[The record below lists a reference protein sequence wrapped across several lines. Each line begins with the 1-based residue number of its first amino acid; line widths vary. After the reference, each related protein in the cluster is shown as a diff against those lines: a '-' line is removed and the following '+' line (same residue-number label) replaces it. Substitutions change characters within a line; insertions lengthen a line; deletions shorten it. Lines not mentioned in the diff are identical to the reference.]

1 MCSVDEEVGL
11 SENRKPEFSTG
22 GRSSSIWGLLIQGPC
37 CSSQNHGD
45 KMCPQREALHV
56 SNNERVLTSL
66 SALGNPAAAVKCRDF
81 TQGAPHHM
89 SRTCH
94 FRSQP
99 LTMPQL
105 WSNPLSHSSDCP
117 RLWYAQPPSSERAHY
132 SLSVRPEFSSCFTF
146 VSPVQFEHQ
155 PFR

>member
-1 MCSVDEEVGL
+1 MRRWGSVRTESL
-11 SENRKPEFSTG
+11 SSQLEAGAPPAGACWFRGHAVHHRITATRRANKGRLYTSGATSVFSPASCI
-22 GRSSSIWGLLIQGPC
+22 RESCSSSEMQGLHSREHPTTRPELVILGP
-37 CSSQNHGD
+37 
-45 KMCPQREALHV
+45 
-56 SNNERVLTSL
+56 
-66 SALGNPAAAVKCRDF
+66 
-81 TQGAPHHM
+81 
-89 SRTCH
+89 
-94 FRSQP
+94 QP